1 VVNRTLARRY
11 AIAISSL
18 ASDSNAADA
27 VGEDL
32 AMLTRSIGTDG
43 QIHDFF
49 VAPVIPRP
57 EKERVLQK
65 VFGGKIHPI
74 ALHALL
80 LLVRKR
86 REPLLAAIADEY
98 AALARAAKGK
108 QRLTL
113 TSAQALDREEYSK
126 LVARLE
132 RLYDTKFEVTEII
145 DPKLIGGVRLMMGDR
160 RIDASISGRLDA
172 LARDLSTQTSL

>member
-1 VVNRTLARRY
+1 MVNRTLARRY
-11 AIAISSL
+11 AIAIASL
-18 ASDSNAADA
+18 ASESDAADA
-27 VGEDL
+27 VGNDL
-32 AMLTRSIGTDG
+32 TLLTRSIGTDG

-57 EKERVLQK
+57 QKELVLQQ
-65 VFGGKIHPI
+65 VFDGKIHPI

-113 TSAQALDREEYSK
+113 TSARALDRGEYAK
-126 LVARLE
+126 LVDRLE
-132 RLYDTKFEVTEII
+132 RLYDTKFEVTEVI
-145 DPKLIGGVRLMMGDR
+145 DPNLIGGVRLMMGDR

-172 LARDLSTQTSL
+172 LARDLATH